1 MVQRLGSTQTRM
13 GLIKV
18 THPNLM
24 PKRNSTL
31 DDQID
36 ENLKKAYSDVL
47 NEEVPDRLMQLLEQL
62 KSQDKKTP
70 SGDVS

>member
-1 MVQRLGSTQTRM
+1 
-13 GLIKV
+13 
-18 THPNLM
+18 M